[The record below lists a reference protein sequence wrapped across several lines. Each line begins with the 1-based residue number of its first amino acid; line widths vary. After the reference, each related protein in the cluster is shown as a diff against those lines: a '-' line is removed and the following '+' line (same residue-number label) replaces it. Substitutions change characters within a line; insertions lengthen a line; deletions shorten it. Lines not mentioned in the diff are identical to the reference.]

1 MLVPPTPPG
10 GNPSQPNVDPSEV
23 RQLDEMAMK
32 WTNILRLKTEI
43 NKADKAHKD
52 LYSEISK
59 LQGQEAQNAL
69 RYKGTVASIN
79 QLERNLQAFK
89 AQGNRQAAIATQ
101 RLIDAQ
107 KAQQEQLVKTT
118 GGALRAQE
126 VAAAKQKASLQ
137 AERQLIQD
145 INKQRSV
152 GNKLMDIFRSK
163 EARQRQIDIARTKA
177 GGGINRPPGGR
188 GGASG
193 AAGAEG
199 GGTGDALMATGNPYA
214 MAAGAVIKGAKA
226 MIAPLKAVGNAAK
239 DALVAPFADA
249 AGLLTG
255 EDYGM
260 GGGKLKTSGPGSIL
274 GGIEKVAGSIP
285 LIGGFLSAA
294 VGFVKTIVEGILG
307 IEQGVFRFAR
317 AMNISFGQ
325 ASRMKGNFE
334 AIAASSGHIAINFAR
349 MAQSQVELTKS
360 LGINQQLSGD
370 ILKNDVLLRDVL
382 GVELA
387 QRQAIANT
395 SVIAQRNAVKLTQS
409 LIGTVISFNK
419 ITKTGYSFNGIME
432 EASKLSGVV
441 GLKFAM
447 YPEKIAKTLM
457 TVKTLGFSLQQ
468 LQSTASGFLD
478 FESSISKEIEAQV
491 ITGKEMN
498 LVKAREAALNN
509 DYATLAKEIAK
520 NVGSAEAFAAKNLI
534 DQEAIAEAVGMT
546 ANSLADVLKNQELY
560 SKLGAGDLKTFNQR
574 VALLEKQGKTQEQ
587 ISKLIGEDA
596 YNSYTQVSTAERIS
610 EVIEKVKRTFVEF
623 MAKSGL
629 FDFLTK
635 PEKIENFIK
644 GLADKLASVIDIIG
658 SVIAGILR
666 GIAAVAGFFSES
678 TGRDLRN
685 VAASVQYGTSTF
697 AGGLRASTS
706 FLGGEKAP
714 SVGNTV
720 EAGAKQE
727 QAAKTSSRGGSG
739 AQGSMAYER
748 PIEINLTNTIDGD
761 TMTRKTISIT
771 PNQFGAVMA

>member
-1 MLVPPTPPG
+1 MVVPPTPPG
-10 GNPSQPNVDPSEV
+10 GNPSQPNVDPTEV
-23 RQLDEMAMK
+23 RQLDEMALK
-32 WTNILRLKTEI
+32 WANILRLKREI
-43 NKADKAHKD
+43 NKADEAHKD
-52 LYSEISK
+52 LYSEITK

-79 QLERNLQAFK
+79 QLERNLQTFK
-89 AQGNRQAAIATQ
+89 AQGNRQATIATQ

-107 KAQQEQLVKTT
+107 KAQQEQLAKTV

-137 AERQLIQD
+137 AERQLIKD
-145 INKQRSV
+145 INKERGV
-152 GNKLMDIFRSK
+152 GGKLMDMFRSK
-163 EARQRQIDIARTKA
+163 EARQRQIDISRTKV
-177 GGGINRPPGGR
+177 GGGINQPQGGK
-188 GGASG
+188 
-193 AAGAEG
+193 
-199 GGTGDALMATGNPYA
+199 GGTGGGESTAPASVFGPRTLAVLGAMGAAVKALST
-214 MAAGAVIKGAKA
+214 
-226 MIAPLKAVGNAAK
+226 PLKAVGNAAK

-274 GGIEKVAGSIP
+274 GGIEKIAGSIP
-285 LIGGFLSAA
+285 LIGGFLSTA

-307 IEQGVFRFAR
+307 VEQGVFRFAR
-317 AMNISFGQ
+317 AMNLSFGQ

-360 LGINQQLSGD
+360 LGINQELSGD

-409 LIGTVISFNK
+409 LMGTVINFNK

-498 LVKAREAALNN
+498 LTKAREAALNN

-520 NVGSAEAFAAKNLI
+520 NVGKASTFIGMQRI
-534 DQEAIAEAVGMT
+534 DQEAVAESVGMT
-546 ANSLADVLKNQELY
+546 ADSLADVLKNQELY
-560 SKLGAGDLKTFNQR
+560 SQLGADDLKTFNQR

-587 ISKLIGEDA
+587 ITKLIGEDA

-610 EVIEKVKRTFVEF
+610 EVIEKVKRTFVDF

-678 TGRDLRN
+678 TGRQLRN
-685 VAASVQYGTSTF
+685 VATSVEYGTGTF

-714 SVGNTV
+714 SVGGTV

-739 AQGSMAYER
+739 VEGSTAYQR
-748 PIEINLTNTIDGD
+748 PIEINLTNSMDGEV
-761 TMTRKTISIT
+761 MSRRALKLT
-771 PNQFGAVMA
+771 PSQYGVVMS